1 MIKSTI
7 FGIGLLV
14 FSCLVGCATYTDL
27 IEDGLIQY
35 GSGRMDGALNSFA
48 AAEAE
53 TGDTHLVQLEKGMT
67 DLALDN
73 PRRAVNDFTSALN
86 RMDALTTGSAV
97 RDAASYVLDDT
108 VADYPGA
115 PFEQISARFFLGLSY
130 LMMPDPFENV
140 SAACRDMD
148 NKMEQ
153 IEAYY
158 ERTYQFGAD
167 GNEAE
172 FSFQIPPVAK
182 YFAALAA
189 EQRNEL
195 DSAEIYLRQ
204 AIAGAPGCAFFR
216 NEAERM
222 KAGTR
227 QNLVFV
233 FALVGMVPHKIE
245 TQSDELTALLQGM
258 KALYSIAEPENSP
271 NAVDRVLFTAPV
283 RIPGYA
289 KRRPFWHGGF
299 DVGVHGG
306 ASATTAMVADFD
318 SYVRAEYEMMLP
330 GILIRAAVRRAIK
343 EAAGHAAGASMT
355 EDGETAK
362 LLGDLFA
369 SIASA
374 AETIDT
380 RSWCTLPREVHACRL
395 QVAQETK
402 KIFLAPR
409 AANGAR
415 SGQNIDVSLDLSNT
429 SPAFV
434 LVIQP
439 GKGMAPIV
447 LVDEAHQPKAQP

>member
-1 MIKSTI
+1 MKSTI
-7 FGIGLLV
+7 LVSALLV
-14 FSCLVGCATYTDL
+14 FSCLMGCATYTDL
-27 IEDGLIQY
+27 IEGGLMQY
-35 GSGRMDGALNSFA
+35 ESGRMDGALNSFA

-53 TGDTHLVQLEKGMT
+53 TSDTHLVQLEKGMT
-67 DLALDN
+67 VLALNN
-73 PRRAVNDFTSALN
+73 PRQAVAEFTKAIN
-86 RMDALTTGSAV
+86 KMDTLTTGSAV
-97 RDAASYVLDDT
+97 SDAASYVLDDT

-130 LMMPDPFENV
+130 LMMANPFENV

-158 ERTYQFGAD
+158 ERTYQFDAE

-189 EQRNEL
+189 EQRGEF

-204 AIAGAPGCAFFR
+204 AIAGAPGCGFFR
-216 NEAERM
+216 SEAERM
-222 KAGTR
+222 RAGTQ

-233 FALVGMVPHKIE
+233 FALVGLVPHKIE
-245 TQSDELTALLQGM
+245 TESQELTALLQGM

-271 NAVDRVLFTAPV
+271 HALDRVALTAPV
-283 RIPGYA
+283 RIPGYP
-289 KRRPFWHGGF
+289 KQKPFWHGGF
-299 DVGVHGG
+299 DVGVPGG
-306 ASATTAMVADFD
+306 TTDTTAMVADFD
-318 SYVRAEYEMMLP
+318 SYARAEYEMMLP
-330 GILIRAAVRRAIK
+330 GILIRAAVRRVIK
-343 EAAGHAAGASMT
+343 EAAGHAAGSSMT
-355 EDGETAK
+355 EDGDAGK
-362 LLGDLFA
+362 LIGDLFA

-395 QVAQETK
+395 QVAQETET
-402 KIFLAPR
+402 IFVAPR
-409 AANGAR
+409 GTNGNR
-415 SGQNIDVSLDLSNT
+415 SGQNIDISLDLSDP
-429 SPAFV
+429 SPAFI

-439 GKGMAPIV
+439 GRGMAPIV
-447 LVDEAHQPKAQP
+447 LVDEAHRPKAQP

>member
-1 MIKSTI
+1 VIKSTI

-67 DLALDN
+67 DLALNN
-73 PRRAVNDFTSALN
+73 PRQAVNDFTSALN
-86 RMDALTTGSAV
+86 RMDALTMGSAV
-97 RDAASYVLDDT
+97 KDAASYVLDDT

-115 PFEQISARFFLGLSY
+115 PFEQITARFFLGLSY
-130 LMMPDPFENV
+130 LMLPDPFENV

-216 NEAERM
+216 NEAQRM
-222 KAGTR
+222 TAGTR

-271 NAVDRVLFTAPV
+271 HAVDRVLFTAPV

-299 DVGVHGG
+299 DVAVAGG

-318 SYVRAEYEMMLP
+318 SYARAEYEMMLP
-330 GILIRAAVRRAIK
+330 GILIRAAVRRVIK
-343 EAAGHAAGASMT
+343 ETAGYAVGTSMT
-355 EDGETAK
+355 EDRETAK
-362 LLGDLFA
+362 LLGDLFS

-395 QVAQETK
+395 QVAPDTK
-402 KIFLAPR
+402 KISLAPR
-409 AANGAR
+409 AANGNR
-415 SGQNIDVSLDLSNT
+415 SGRNIDVSLDLSNA